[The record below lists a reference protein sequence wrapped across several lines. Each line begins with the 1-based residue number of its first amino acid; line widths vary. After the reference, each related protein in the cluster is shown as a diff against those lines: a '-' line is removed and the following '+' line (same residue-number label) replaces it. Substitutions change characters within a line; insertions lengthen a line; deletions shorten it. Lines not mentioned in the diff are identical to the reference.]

1 MANHGVDPNPPKT
14 AYIAPIMGGFSF
26 LRWAMGEDPVQVKA
40 HALDAQIRQELANGY
55 KPELTV
61 MDAQE
66 IQGVRATAGVA

>member
-1 MANHGVDPNPPKT
+1 MAYHGVSPNPPKT

-26 LRWAMGEDPVQVKA
+26 LRWAMGEEPVQIKA
-40 HALDAQIRQELANGY
+40 QALDAQIRLELANGY

-66 IQGVRATAGVA
+66 ISAARSVARVS